1 MGFTDPQW
9 RLFIVHASCKFH
21 RRWVESISLRRICRG
36 KYMYIYS
43 RFQRKILCSNDCR
56 SHRQAQE
63 TEGWTILRATCI
75 RRRKEQP
82 LTTLLLLDFVRC
94 PKPRFGP
101 SAYHTVYARTY
112 ACLCFFAPH
121 HNGYRTESWR
131 YIREHLYGRP
141 LRRLTSAGWPISDAA
156 PGLLGLSTR
165 SVGCGVQQKGEGWRS
180 GLTHI
185 CCPLRVILTTK
196 LPRSRCSPL

>member
-121 HNGYRTESWR
+121 HNGYSIVQSHGDIYANISTADHYDDLLPRAGR
-131 YIREHLYGRP
+131 YPMPHLAFSG
-141 LRRLTSAGWPISDAA
+141 SAR
-156 PGLLGLSTR
+156 GLLAAGFNR
-165 SVGCGVQQKGEGWRS
+165 REKGG
-180 GLTHI
+180 GAA
-185 CCPLRVILTTK
+185 
-196 LPRSRCSPL
+196 SPIFVVRYA